1 MLIMVSICLD
11 AAYGYSR
18 FASCR
23 APVKAERAREIPSP
37 SILMSVPGRDD
48 SDVLNH
54 KDHGSVWSAGTMQ
67 HSLRNNRALSRTKF
81 IRAPFEINQELPLD
95 HIEKFVIVI
104 VLVPVILA
112 LHNPKTNHGTIHL
125 PDSLVGPLV
134 LAGSRV
140 R

>member
-1 MLIMVSICLD
+1 
-11 AAYGYSR
+11 
-18 FASCR
+18 
-23 APVKAERAREIPSP
+23 
-37 SILMSVPGRDD
+37 MSVPGRDD

-54 KDHGSVWSAGTMQ
+54 KDHGSVWSARTMQ

-81 IRAPFEINQELPLD
+81 NRATFEINQELPLD

-125 PDSLVGPLV
+125 ANTLFVPLSLTPTCTSL
-134 LAGSRV
+134 LPYYSQ
-140 R
+140 